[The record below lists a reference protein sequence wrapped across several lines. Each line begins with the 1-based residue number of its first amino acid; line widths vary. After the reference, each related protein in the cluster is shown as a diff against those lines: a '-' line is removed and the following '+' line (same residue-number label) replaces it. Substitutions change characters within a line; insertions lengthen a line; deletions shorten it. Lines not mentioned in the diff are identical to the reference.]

1 MVLNNYYRLLAAAL
15 RSNSTSWINGG
26 TAECPIGIDGAAI
39 TRFIPSKIHNCLS
52 LLLEASTIGNAYN
65 STNGRATAVIFG
77 NGSTPPTAND
87 YKFAGSVIS
96 NLNVLVS
103 PLDLTAQNNVITQK
117 RIFTITNNNANAIT
131 ISEVGITCNIF
142 QYTQDARFI
151 VERTVLDTPVTIP
164 AGGIGQVEYT
174 ITCNYPTATA

>member
-15 RSNSTSWINGG
+15 RSNSSSWISGG
-26 TAECPIGIDGAAI
+26 TAECPIGVNGVAI
-39 TRFIPSKIHNCLS
+39 TRFIPSKIQNCLN
-52 LLLEASTIGNAYN
+52 LLLGASTIGNAYD
-65 STNGRATAVIFG
+65 STNGNATAVIFG
-77 NGSTPPTAND
+77 DGSTPPTAND

-96 NLNVLVS
+96 NLKFLSS
-103 PLDLTAQNNVITQK
+103 PLDLTDQNDVITQK

-164 AGGIGQVEYT
+164 AGGIGQVVYT
-174 ITCNYPTATA
+174 ITFNLPTAT

>member
-15 RSNSTSWINGG
+15 RSNSTSWISGG
-26 TAECPIGIDGAAI
+26 PAECPIGVDGAAI
-39 TRFIPSKIHNCLS
+39 TRFIPSRIANCLN
-52 LLLEASTIGNAYN
+52 LLLGASKTGDSYAN
-65 STNGRATAVIFG
+65 SSVLTVIFG
-77 NGSTPPTAND
+77 DGSTPATAND
-87 YKFAGSVIS
+87 YKFAGSIIS

-103 PLDLTAQNNVITQK
+103 PLDLTAQNDVITQK

-151 VERTVLDTPVTIP
+151 VERTVLDAPVTIP

-174 ITCNYPTATA
+174 ITCNYPTAT